1 MSRVFTF
8 FLLLSVFLLFF
19 GQFHA
24 EAADGPDI
32 RKQAVELFMDNKPV
46 EAIPLLKNALQQY
59 PDDPDLYMYLA
70 TSYEQMENYEAA
82 LQTCRDALSKVQGK
96 KASFHYNMGNIYQKM
111 KEYEKAVESYDRT
124 IALDPNFESAY
135 LNRANVL
142 VRNLKYDDA
151 LADYRLYLSLDPKT
165 AQKENIEKMISLL
178 SEKIV
183 TAEKARLEE
192 EKRRREEEQRR
203 QELLKQVLN
212 SLEESGEETKNIS
225 AGTGEVKEYD
235 QNFDIID

>member
-1 MSRVFTF
+1 MNRVFTI
-8 FLLLSVFLLFF
+8 FLLFSVFLLLF

-24 EAADGPDI
+24 EAEDGPDI
-32 RKQAVELFMDNKPV
+32 RKQAVELFMINKPV
-46 EAIPLLKNALQQY
+46 EAIPLLNNALQQH

-70 TSYEQMENYEAA
+70 TSYEQIENYEAA
-82 LQTCRDALSKVQGK
+82 LRTCQDALSQVQGK
-96 KASFHYNMGNIYQKM
+96 KAVFHYNMGNIYQKM
-111 KEYEKAVESYDRT
+111 EEYDKAVESYGRAV
-124 IALDPNFESAY
+124 ALDPDLESAY

-142 VRNLKYDDA
+142 VRNFRYDEA
-151 LADYRLYLSLDPKT
+151 LADYRLYLSLDPNT
-165 AQKENIEKMISLL
+165 AQKDNIEKMISLL

-192 EKRRREEEQRR
+192 ERRRREEERRR
-203 QELLKQVLN
+203 QELLEQVLS

-235 QNFDIID
+235 QGFDIID